1 MELNMEKHAD
11 KTTAASIREG
21 NHDDVDKAYEF
32 AKQHAV
38 GPLGDDDNKR
48 ILRKIDRNLLPLMII
63 TYTLNFMDKNALSYS
78 VNFGLTTDN
87 HLVGNQYSWASGSIF
102 YLAYMVSQPVVARLI
117 VRFPIGR
124 FVATATMLWGAV
136 LMTTAASRSFASL
149 MTIRAILGCLES
161 CINPAFIIISAQWW
175 TRAEQPLR
183 ISYWYLGNSIGQVC
197 GGLLGYGIA
206 HITNPTVPNWA
217 WFFLIFG
224 AITILYGSFL
234 FYYLPDSPLNA
245 RWLSEYDRALA
256 IERVRE
262 NRTGVENHVWK
273 WSQFKECVLDVQC
286 WLLVATFFLDDIP
299 AGGVGSFGSVVI
311 NGFGYGALYSTLLLV
326 PLGVIQ
332 AICILFGGFMTRRF
346 ENIRTWLIA
355 GCQVP
360 ALIGAVL
367 LYTLP
372 RENQRGLLGSYY
384 VVQTHG
390 IVGTLT
396 MSLVSSNF
404 AGYTKKATASAM
416 MYVAFCVG
424 QVAAPQLFIPSEAP
438 AYKTA
443 FLAAF
448 ICFALCIIFT
458 VVLRFYLIWENKRR
472 DNLALAEGEL
482 HVSDNEFLD
491 LTDKQQKAVFRYVL

>member
-1 MELNMEKHAD
+1 MEKYAE
-11 KTTAASIREG
+11 KTTTTSVQEG
-21 NHDDVDKAYEF
+21 RQDDVDKAYEF
-32 AKQHAV
+32 SKQHVV
-38 GPLGDDDNKR
+38 GPLSDEDSKR
-48 ILRKIDRNLLPLMII
+48 VLRKIDRHLLPLMVI

-78 VNFGLTTDN
+78 ANFGLTTDN
-87 HLVGNQYSWASGSIF
+87 HLIGNQYSWTSGSVF

-124 FVATATMLWGAV
+124 VVSIATILWGAV
-136 LMTTAASRSFASL
+136 LMTTAASRSFAGL

-161 CINPAFIIISAQWW
+161 CINPAFIVISSQWW
-175 TRAEQPLR
+175 TREEQPLR

-206 HITNPTVPNWA
+206 HITNPTVPSWA
-217 WFFLIFG
+217 WFFIIFG
-224 AITILYGSFL
+224 AITIFYGGFL

-245 RWLSEYDRALA
+245 RWLSEHDRALA
-256 IERVRE
+256 IERVRG

-273 WSQFKECVLDVQC
+273 WSQFKECVMDVQC
-286 WLLVATFFLDDIP
+286 WILVATFFLDDIP
-299 AGGVGSFGSVVI
+299 AGGVASFGSIVVK
-311 NGFGYGALYSTLLLV
+311 GFGYSALYSTLLLV

-332 AICILFGGFMTRRF
+332 AICILFGGFMTKRF
-346 ENIRTWLIA
+346 KNIRTWLVA

-372 RENQRGLLGSYY
+372 RTNQRGLLGSYY

-404 AGYTKKATASAM
+404 AGYTKKATASSM

-438 AYKTA
+438 AYKSA

-448 ICFALCIIFT
+448 ICFALCIIFSII
-458 VVLRFYLIWENKRR
+458 LRFYLIWENKRR
-472 DNLALAEGEL
+472 DRLNLAEGE
-482 HVSDNEFLD
+482 HHASDSDFLD
-491 LTDKQQKAVFRYVL
+491 LTDKEQKDVFRYVL

>member
-1 MELNMEKHAD
+1 MEKTPDRTLTESVH
-11 KTTAASIREG
+11 EG
-21 NHDDVDKAYEF
+21 TPDDYVDNAYEF
-32 AKQHAV
+32 AKEHRV
-38 GPLGDDDNKR
+38 GPLSDEDNKR
-48 ILRKIDRNLLPLMII
+48 ILRKIDNRLLPLMII

-78 VNFGLTTDN
+78 ANFGLKDDN
-87 HLVGNQYSWASGSIF
+87 NLVGNQYNWASGSIF
-102 YLAYMVSQPVVARLI
+102 YLTYMVSQPLVARLI

-124 FVATATMLWGAV
+124 FVAVATTLWGAV
-136 LMTTAASRSFASL
+136 LMTTTASRSFASL

-161 CINPAFIIISAQWW
+161 CINPAFIVISSQWW
-175 TRAEQPLR
+175 TRDEQPLR

-206 HITNPTVPNWA
+206 HITNPNVPSWG

-224 AITILYGSFL
+224 AITILYGLFL

-245 RWLSEYDRALA
+245 RWLSDHERAMA
-256 IERVRE
+256 VERVRS

-273 WSQFKECVLDVQC
+273 WSQVKECVLDIQC
-286 WLLVATFFLDDIP
+286 WILVATFFLDDIP
-299 AGGVGSFGSVVI
+299 AGGVGSFGSIVVK
-311 NGFGYGALYSTLLLV
+311 GFGYEPLYSTLLLV

-346 ENIRTWLIA
+346 KNIRTWLIA
-355 GCQVP
+355 GCQIP

-372 RENQRGLLGSYY
+372 RENKRGLLGSYY
-384 VVQTHG
+384 IVQTHG

-404 AGYTKKATASAM
+404 AGYTKKATASTM

-424 QVAAPQLFIPSEAP
+424 QVVAPQLFIPAEEP
-438 AYKTA
+438 EFKTA

-458 VVLRFYLIWENKRR
+458 IVLRFYLIWENKRR
-472 DNLALAEGEL
+472 DQLHLSEGEL
-482 HVSDNEFLD
+482 SNTDNEFLD
-491 LTDKQQKAVFRYVL
+491 LTDKQQKAIFRYVL

>member
-1 MELNMEKHAD
+1 MEKNAD
-11 KTTAASIREG
+11 KTTTASIREG
-21 NHDDVDKAYEF
+21 RQDDVDEAYAF
-32 AKQHAV
+32 AKQHVV
-38 GPLGDDDNKR
+38 GPLSDDDNKR
-48 ILRKIDRNLLPLMII
+48 ILSKIDRNLLPLMII

-78 VNFGLTTDN
+78 ANFGLTTDN

-102 YLAYMVSQPVVARLI
+102 YLAYMVSQPFVARLI

-124 FVATATMLWGAV
+124 FVAIATMLWGAV

-161 CINPAFIIISAQWW
+161 CINPAFIVISSQWW
-175 TRAEQPLR
+175 TRDEQPLR

-206 HITNPTVPNWA
+206 HITNRTVPNWA

-224 AITILYGSFL
+224 AVTIFYGGFL
-234 FYYLPDSPLNA
+234 FYYFPDSPLNA
-245 RWLSEYDRALA
+245 RWLSEHDRALA
-256 IERVRE
+256 IERVRS

-273 WSQFKECVLDVQC
+273 WSQFKECMLDVQC
-286 WLLVATFFLDDIP
+286 WILVATFFLDDIP
-299 AGGVGSFGSVVI
+299 AGGVASFGSIVVK
-311 NGFGYGALYSTLLLV
+311 GFGYSTLYSTLLLV

-346 ENIRTWLIA
+346 KNIRTWLIA

-396 MSLVSSNF
+396 MSLVASNF

-438 AYKTA
+438 AYKSA

-448 ICFALCIIFT
+448 VCFALCILFSIA
-458 VVLRFYLIWENKRR
+458 LRFYLIWENKRR
-472 DNLALAEGEL
+472 DRLSHAEGE
-482 HVSDNEFLD
+482 VGNSDNEFLD
-491 LTDKQQKAVFRYVL
+491 LTDKQQKDVFHYVL